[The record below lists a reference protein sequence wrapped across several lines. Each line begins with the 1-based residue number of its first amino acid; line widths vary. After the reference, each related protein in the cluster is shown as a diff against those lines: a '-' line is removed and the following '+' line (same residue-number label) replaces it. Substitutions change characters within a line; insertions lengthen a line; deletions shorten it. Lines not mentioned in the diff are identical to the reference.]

1 MTATQDGRPLS
12 IDTEPVDQARVR
24 LIVSG
29 ELDIATS
36 PYLREDLERE
46 LDAGRAVEL
55 DLSGLSFMDSTGI
68 SVVIQAMD
76 QFAAQ
81 GRVFELSPELSD
93 QVRRLLSMVGLL
105 SRLPFREPTEA
116 P

>member
-1 MTATQDGRPLS
+1 MTATQDGLPLS
-12 IDTEPVDQARVR
+12 IDTEPVEEGRVR

-36 PYLREDLERE
+36 PYLRDDLERE
-46 LDAGRAVEL
+46 LLAGQGVEL

-68 SVVIQAMD
+68 AVVISAMD
-76 QFAAQ
+76 QFEAQ
-81 GRVFELSPELSD
+81 RCPFELSPALSD

-105 SRLPFREPTEA
+105 SRLPFREPTQA
-116 P
+116 Q